1 MFDAAASA
9 TASEVA
15 SEQVAQEQ
23 AEAAVSGEAS
33 HDSTG
38 GEKGGGEDV
47 VQALTTYMPSDW
59 YSEICLD
66 DATVANDQGM
76 GEGHVGVTEAN
87 LTLSDSEQMNWAGL
101 LGSDYFS
108 EGSFIESLGTGVD
121 GSADTSDQ
129 ATGESSEG
137 ATVEIAADP
146 VTQAPTGSSQ
156 GLAGSENGEGE
167 EGLQAV
173 TTDVPS
179 EKSAE
184 VAFVDPTVSNYQ
196 ELLGNMDPNI
206 EVIILDGKQDGVEQ
220 MAAVLSGRTGI
231 SAIHLIS
238 HGNDGVLQLGTGT
251 LTTDG
256 ISGQYADE
264 LATIQH
270 ALSEHADILVYGCEV
285 AVSEQGQA
293 FVTALAAAT
302 GADVAASDD
311 LTGNADL
318 DGDWVLEHRVGTV
331 ETAVLTFDAY
341 RGVLGLDHTGEWA
354 VTGTTASGTST
365 ASASTTV
372 GGVTTTVSFSNF
384 SNSTTT
390 VSNFATSG
398 TGATLNDIGAFS
410 HTVQNTASVGIQF
423 NWDNTPEY
431 AINLAAT
438 DAGTARMTITFSQAL
453 KDPIIH
459 LDRIGGAGG
468 IQNGMQLTLVDDG
481 VSLTRLAGTSH
492 FRVSGNVIDNSQAGV
507 ANSVGSGFGAES
519 STNTTGGTSA
529 GSVQINGTV
538 TSVTFLLATSANAN
552 ATEGLGGDGFEL
564 KLTLDAPPDAKGDT
578 FTVNEDATL
587 NGNLFAS
594 NGAGA
599 DSDSTG
605 DAFTVTKINGAS
617 FTVGTPITLATGT
630 LTVTNAVTGA
640 FTFEPNANYNGP
652 ASFTYTIADANGG
665 TDNATV
671 NIAVNAVNDAPSDLS
686 LSASTVAENATT
698 GTVVGTVTGTDV
710 DAGDTKTYS
719 LTDTAGGRFAINAST
734 GVITVADGSLLN
746 YETAASHNLTVQV
759 TDSGGQSYTE
769 QFTINLTNVNEGP
782 TDLSLSAS
790 TVAEHATTGTVVG
803 IVTGTD
809 VDTGDTKTYSL
820 TDTAGGRFAIN
831 ASTGVLTVADGS
843 LLNYEAAASHNLT
856 VRVTDSGGQSY
867 TESFTITLTNVNEAL
882 ADTESTDALIEN
894 MAHTLATTTFGPHD
908 TYRAPETSA
917 SDQPVANG
925 LEESGFPLTITL
937 QNIRKF
943 TTEAP
948 PTEITLT
955 AERTHLSVASEEPI
969 GNGVNSKDPQ
979 QSSTQNEK
987 HGSDIPADHTE
998 VHSSATAEAERKAFL
1013 EPDDAI
1019 DQVENAYTS
1028 TTLKQTATMI
1038 LASAVFQNGLGNNT
1052 KLRKLI
1058 SRPADASNVSPETT
1072 TQ

>member
-121 GSADTSDQ
+121 GSAYTSDQ

-410 HTVQNTASVGIQF
+410 HTVQNTASVGMQF

-431 AINLAAT
+431 ATNLAAT
-438 DAGTARMTITFSQAL
+438 DAGTARMTITFSQAV

-538 TSVTFLLATSANAN
+538 TSVTFLMATSANAN

-831 ASTGVLTVADGS
+831 ASTGEITVADGS
-843 LLNYEAAASHNLT
+843 LLNYEAAGSHT
-856 VRVTDSGGQSY
+856 VTVQVTDSGGQSY
-867 TESFTITLTNVNEAL
+867 TEQFTINLTNVNEGPIATTVTDEFPEDMAHRLATADFGIRDSNVLPNASLPGINLSNESGEDRFRLPDNPRNMIYIKTEGPLSIEILTPGHTGPSVVSAPVEKAL
-882 ADTESTDALIEN
+882 AAHKAEGLPNLGEQHEPDTMGDQTD
-894 MAHTLATTTFGPHD
+894 
-908 TYRAPETSA
+908 S
-917 SDQPVANG
+917 
-925 LEESGFPLTITL
+925 
-937 QNIRKF
+937 QN
-943 TTEAP
+943 
-948 PTEITLT
+948 T
-955 AERTHLSVASEEPI
+955 AAA
-969 GNGVNSKDPQ
+969 K
-979 QSSTQNEK
+979 
-987 HGSDIPADHTE
+987 
-998 VHSSATAEAERKAFL
+998 AERKEFL
-1013 EPDDAI
+1013 KPDDPI
-1019 DQVENAYTS
+1019 ENVEES
-1028 TTLKQTATMI
+1028 TALKLSATI
-1038 LASAVFQNGLGNNT
+1038 GLAGVVLQNGLGNNT
-1052 KLRKLI
+1052 KLSRLI
-1058 SRPADASNVSPETT
+1058 SRPASASNVSPETT